1 MIPHFDD
8 NYGGERAAR
17 DENGKTYYVPDDMKY
32 RDWEKKYV
40 KDATSKSDKEMFNRY
55 KAVLKELSPK
65 TLEDFLNIKY
75 NDSDE
80 WEKLKYQY
88 RTVNRYDVDGNVPI
102 QTILDLDNAAYYTK
116 KTGFDFS
123 SLTGKEKQKLK
134 NDLTKG
140 GNVATMM
147 LNDKI
152 YFSHS
157 KFGLPGT
164 PEVELYTGDYPVVT
178 LSDNRIFTV
187 KDLGDGIP
195 RQYDTE
201 AKFLEFVATQKQP
214 SDKFTITILSEK
226 HICES
231 CQGVIEQFKKKFPNA
246 TVNIVS
252 GKRGYN
258 GNESGNKT
266 WKYRKKVKSNE

>member
-116 KTGFDFS
+116 KTGFDFL
-123 SLTGKEKQKLK
+123 SLTGKEKRKLK

-157 KFGLPGT
+157 SFDVPGSF
-164 PEVELYTGDYPVVT
+164 EISSYTGKYTPVA
-178 LSDNRIFTV
+178 LSKKPIFAV
-187 KDLGDGIP
+187 KDLGDGVP

-201 AKFLEFVATQKQP
+201 AKFLEFVATQKQS
-214 SDKFTITILSEK
+214 SDKFTVTILSEK

-231 CQGVIEQFKKKFPNA
+231 CQGVVKQFKKKFPNA

-252 GKRGYN
+252 GKKGFN
-258 GNESGNKT
+258 NNAEGNKT
-266 WKYRKKVKSNE
+266 WKHRKKVKKNG